1 MLKISIPKPCHE
13 DWEAMTP
20 NLQGHHCTACAKTVV
35 DFTSMPDEAIKYFLL
50 RQQEKTLCGRFRNE
64 QLQRISITLPQNIL
78 QIHLPL
84 WKQFLTAC
92 LLAFSSMLFSC
103 DAVIDQ
109 HKNESNQTM
118 GEPLLPIVKEK
129 INSERMVVG
138 GFNFN
143 IDTMPMPILT
153 QPVCTSTMGVTFIY
167 DSIIKGD
174 TDFKTIQSTSAIIED
189 SICQIPNT
197 DIGCN
202 NKTINPSADSIQTK
216 NPPTADSTDCNNMKY
231 Y

>member
-1 MLKISIPKPCHE
+1 
-13 DWEAMTP
+13 MTP
-20 NLQGHHCTACAKTVV
+20 NLQGRHCTACAKTVV

-50 RQQEKTLCGRFRNE
+50 HQQENILCGRFRNH

-109 HKNESNQTM
+109 HKIESSQTM
-118 GEPLLPIVKEK
+118 GEPMLPIAKEK
-129 INSERMVVG
+129 INNERAMVG

-153 QPVCTSTMGVTFIY
+153 QPVCASTMGVTVIY
-167 DSIIKGD
+167 DSITKGD
-174 TDFKTIQSTSAIIED
+174 IDFKSVQSTSTIIED
-189 SICQIPNT
+189 SICPIPNT
-197 DIGCN
+197 DSSSNSKI
-202 NKTINPSADSIQTK
+202 INASADSIQTK
-216 NPPTADSTDCNNMKY
+216 NPPTADSTDCNTMKY

>member
-20 NLQGHHCTACAKTVV
+20 NLQGRHCTACTKTVV

-103 DAVIDQ
+103 NAVIDQ
-109 HKNESNQTM
+109 HKIESSQTI
-118 GEPLLPIVKEK
+118 GEPMLPIAKEK
-129 INSERMVVG
+129 INNEKVMVG

-143 IDTMPMPILT
+143 INTMPMPILT
-153 QPVCTSTMGVTFIY
+153 QPVCTSTIGVTVIY
-167 DSIIKGD
+167 DSITKGD
-174 TDFKTIQSTSAIIED
+174 IDFKSIQSTSAIIED
-189 SICQIPNT
+189 SICSMPNT
-197 DIGCN
+197 ESSSNSKI
-202 NKTINPSADSIQTK
+202 ISPPAESSQTK
-216 NPPTADSTDCNNMKY
+216 NLPTADSTDCNNMKY